1 MPNKTLIQQ
10 KKNTTKIGSK
20 VRTLLCHKKYKCASQ
35 KKLCTAK
42 KKCASQHRHKR
53 IWRRTK
59 KTTNSSTQFNTRKK
73 YPFTRVATEKFP
85 VLRQKSATKCCS
97 ITKKCRIYT
106 VDKKMFGAAQEKTI
120 LAQHH
125 LPHTPTSFH
134 IHSPLSSVVTTKL
147 LRVYYTL

>member
-1 MPNKTLIQQ
+1 LVVRYEHYFAT
-10 KKNTTKIGSK
+10 KNII
-20 VRTLLCHKKYKCASQ
+20 VRRQ

-73 YPFTRVATEKFP
+73 YPFTRVAAEKFP

-97 ITKKCRIYT
+97 
-106 VDKKMFGAAQEKTI
+106 
-120 LAQHH
+120 
-125 LPHTPTSFH
+125 
-134 IHSPLSSVVTTKL
+134 VTTKCRYIL
-147 LRVYYTL
+147 SIKKVWVARKKTGFATTHPTTPTRVIPHTITLTYVVNKNY